1 MPKSGIEM
9 SGHMEWSDEW
19 PCPSERAVDRVTPI
33 IAPYC
38 SRGGPSKVEKEA
50 AAIVWEVAGF
60 EIFNW
65 TFSHLMNVWSA
76 DFDRMIEVEADGVVR
91 GFFNDAASLCSADRF
106 VDGCALGSFNVL
118 TFAKSV
124 GFYDG
129 RILKADRRSIF
140 STWNSYVW
148 PRLIRTGV
156 AGSDGLGLLKHEP
169 GQLVW

>member
-19 PCPSERAVDRVTPI
+19 PCPSERAIDRVTPI

-38 SRGGPSKVEKEA
+38 SRGGPSKAEKEA
-50 AAIVWEVAGF
+50 VAIVWEVAGF

-76 DFDRMIEVEADGVVR
+76 DFDRLIEVEADGVVR
-91 GFFNDAASLCSADRF
+91 GFFNDAASSCSADRF

-140 STWNSYVW
+140 STWNIYVW

-169 GQLVW
+169 GRLVW